1 MTAHK
6 PPTVRHHAL
15 GHIEHPTGHHG
26 THHFA
31 AHERGSYHAHGG
43 PIECP
48 TGHMGPKLPGGG
60 GGGEARLA
68 KAKLAARHY
77 AKPEGAHG

>member
-6 PPTVRHHAL
+6 APTVHHATH
-15 GHIEHPTGHHG
+15 GNIEHPTGHHG

-31 AHERGSYHAHGG
+31 HHEVGSYHAHGG

-48 TGHMGPKLPGGG
+48 KDGIGPDLPGGA
-60 GGGEARLA
+60 GGGEGRLA
-68 KAKLAARHY
+68 KAKLAAKHY
-77 AKPEGAHG
+77 AKPEGKHG